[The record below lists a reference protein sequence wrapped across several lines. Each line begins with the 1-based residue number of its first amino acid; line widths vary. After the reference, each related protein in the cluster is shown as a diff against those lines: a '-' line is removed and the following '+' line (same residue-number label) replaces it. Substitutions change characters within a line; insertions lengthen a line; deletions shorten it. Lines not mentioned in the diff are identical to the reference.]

1 MPLCYLTVIVLM
13 LAIMVRLIGFIA
25 LPKCAGIAFFSDVLS
40 YGILIGGVLLAGMAI
55 NDDTATPWCITL
67 ACLATGDA
75 ALFYGLSCKPR
86 EV

>member
-55 NDDTATPWCITL
+55 NDDTATPWCVTL
-67 ACLATGDA
+67 VLLATGDST
-75 ALFYGLSCKPR
+75 LFYCLSCKPR